1 MKRSESIVEIAKAL
15 NEFHKKVEQPAK
27 SANNPFFKASY
38 VPLEDVVE
46 AITKAAS
53 VVGLSFTQWAVSDET
68 GRVGVATLLMHES
81 GEWIEYPPVM
91 QKPAKPDPQ
100 QLGSTI
106 TYLKRYTLSA
116 VFGITSDKD
125 DDGEKAMNR
134 NSQGEAQGF
143 QQQRTQPIAHQQQGG
158 AYYSNKP
165 LTPEEKNE
173 IFAMYM
179 TRKRELGKFV
189 NKEDAIAFVKEQESK
204 GYGYPSIKKF
214 VQNMKY

>member
-15 NEFHKKVEQPAK
+15 KVFHEKVEQPAK
-27 SANNPFFKASY
+27 SASNPFFKASY

-46 AITKAAS
+46 AITKATS
-53 VVGLSFTQWAVSDET
+53 EVGLSFTQWAVTDEL

-116 VFGITSDKD
+116 VFGITSEKD
-125 DDGEKAMNR
+125 DDGESGMNR
-134 NSQGEAQGF
+134 DKEGKPQGF
-143 QQQRTQPIAHQQQGG
+143 KQGQPM
-158 AYYSNKP
+158 SS
-165 LTPEEKNE
+165 EEKNE
-173 IFAMYM
+173 IFSLYM
-179 TRKRELGKFV
+179 ARKQELGKPV
-189 NKEDAIAFVKEQESK
+189 TKDDAIAFIQEQESK
-204 GYGYPSIKKF
+204 GFGYPATKKF

>member
-46 AITKAAS
+46 AITKATS
-53 VVGLSFTQWAVSDET
+53 EVGLTFTQWAVTDEL
-68 GRVGVATLLMHES
+68 GRVGVATLLRHES

-125 DDGEKAMNR
+125 DDGERAMNR
-134 NSQGEAQGF
+134 DNHGKPQGF
-143 QQQRTQPIAHQQQGG
+143 QQ
-158 AYYSNKP
+158 NNP
-165 LTPEEKNE
+165 LTPEQKNE
-173 IFAMYM
+173 IFTLYM
-179 TRKRELGKFV
+179 ARKQELGKPV
-189 NKEDAIAFVKEQESK
+189 TKDDAIAFIQEQESK
-204 GYGYPSIKKF
+204 GFGYPAIKKF

>member
-15 NEFHKKVEQPAK
+15 KTFHNKVEQPAK
-27 SANNPFFKASY
+27 SASNPFFKASY

-53 VVGLSFTQWAVSDET
+53 EVGLSFTQWAVTDEL

-125 DDGEKAMNR
+125 DDGERAMNR

-143 QQQRTQPIAHQQQGG
+143 KQGQPMT
-158 AYYSNKP
+158 S
-165 LTPEEKNE
+165 EEKNE
-173 IFAMYM
+173 IFSLYVA
-179 TRKRELGKFV
+179 RKQELGKPV
-189 NKEDAIAFVKEQESK
+189 TKDDAIAFIKEQESK
-204 GYGYPSIKKF
+204 GFGYPATKKF